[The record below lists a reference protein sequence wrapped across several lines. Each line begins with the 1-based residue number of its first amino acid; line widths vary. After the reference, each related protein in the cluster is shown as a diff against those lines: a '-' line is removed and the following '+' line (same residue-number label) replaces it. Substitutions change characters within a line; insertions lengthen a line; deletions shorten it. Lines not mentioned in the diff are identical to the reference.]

1 MPYPSSLLSLIVLV
15 WQRTDGKEGLRMKF
29 EPRDAARLYPL
40 AISSM
45 DPVGRHKHVTD
56 RGSKFVATVDL
67 VKGQGLHL

>member
-1 MPYPSSLLSLIVLV
+1 
-15 WQRTDGKEGLRMKF
+15 MKF